1 MIVKQLACSVIGSLE
16 WKMMRKKY
24 GYGSFQTPYIFFPDD
39 NAEYTVQGLKI
50 LNTYAEKNR
59 IQRVVLVFEQGKYQA
74 AHLDNLN
81 FSNYETVIISE
92 FKMYCLMK
100 YYALIDM
107 SEIWISVS
115 AKKPYDTYA
124 ENLLGYK
131 GTTIS
136 DIVAYDVF
144 KLDENPL
151 VTDLGND

>member
-1 MIVKQLACSVIGSLE
+1 MIVKQLICSVIGSLE
-16 WKMMRKKY
+16 WKKMRRKY
-24 GYGSFQTPYIFFPDD
+24 GHGSFQTPYIFFPDE

-59 IQRVVLVFEQGKYQA
+59 IQRVVLVFEQDKYQP
-74 AHLDNLN
+74 AHLDNLK
-81 FSNYETVIISE
+81 FSNYETVIISK

-151 VTDLGND
+151 VTDIGND